1 MVDKIIKGAS
11 GNVEIPV
18 WLIVL
23 LVPIMVAI
31 ATVIST
37 QAQVQSKL
45 LLQAE
50 VNKADIKELKEKKA
64 DLYIISRMELTL
76 DRIELKIDEHINKE
90 KQ

>member
-1 MVDKIIKGAS
+1 MVDKIIKGAG

-37 QAQVQSKL
+37 QSQVQSKL
-45 LLQAE
+45 IIQAD
-50 VNKADIKELKEKKA
+50 VNKSDIKELKEKKA
-64 DLYIISRMELTL
+64 DAYVISRMEKTL
-76 DRIELKIDEHINKE
+76 DRIEQKIDEHINKD
-90 KQ
+90 

>member
-1 MVDKIIKGAS
+1 MVDKIIKGAG

-37 QAQVQSKL
+37 QSHVQSKL
-45 LLQAE
+45 IIQAD
-50 VNKADIKELKEKKA
+50 VNKSDIKELKEKKA
-64 DLYIISRMELTL
+64 DAYVISRMEKTL
-76 DRIELKIDEHINKE
+76 DRIEQKIDEHINKD
-90 KQ
+90 